1 MRQRAREAIALRLKL
16 LYAVGKHFAKSLAG
30 HDGAGSVEI
39 VLPQVPQCPQHLCA
53 GLSNLQ
59 ICVVYGVDEL
69 GATVRATMQEAW
81 ATSAQC
87 TSQVNSMHSRLKH
100 LMDRIRK
107 VSTKH
112 L

>member
-1 MRQRAREAIALRLKL
+1 MLRLKL

-69 GATVRATMQEAW
+69 DATVRSDGKGHYA
-81 ATSAQC
+81 SGL
-87 TSQVNSMHSRLKH
+87 VNLGAVH
-100 LMDRIRK
+100 L
-107 VSTKH
+107 TGQLH
-112 L
+112 ALAA